1 MNCLLIFLQMINF
14 KLNVFYLKKSH
25 SSNFKLCLAFNLSE
39 GVEKHR
45 KILQII
51 KYMQKYL
58 SHLNDL

>member
-14 KLNVFYLKKSH
+14 KLNVFLLKKKPFIKSQ
-25 SSNFKLCLAFNLSE
+25 LCLAFNLSE

-45 KILQII
+45 KLLQII
-51 KYMQKYL
+51 KYMQKCL